1 LEWTPGLYIRHP
13 SFKGIRERV
22 NMTGREFLNL
32 KVVQKTG
39 ADQEYLST
47 VGLAA

>member
-1 LEWTPGLYIRHP
+1 VVQKTGADQRA
-13 SFKGIRERV
+13 
-22 NMTGREFLNL
+22 TGREFLNL